1 MKGIIAVLA
10 TVLMLVASPVFAAC
24 DTISVS
30 GISDEA
36 EATLKLAC
44 QQALVDATNAASNP
58 LGVDVTDPNAL
69 SAYGIVAQEWAR
81 ALGIAATELGIAVDT
96 FLDTDAGKLT
106 AALIIW
112 QVAGEALAGFVIGIP
127 LLGVILLIGIRTA
140 RRAKIKAVTYSEK
153 ETNWRGA
160 PKVANIE
167 YFSEDETAMYWV
179 AHAATIILSIWVIAG
194 VIF

>member
-1 MKGIIAVLA
+1 MKSVLAILA
-10 TVLMLVASPVFAAC
+10 TVLMFVASPAFASC
-24 DTISVS
+24 DNISVT

-44 QQALVDATNAASNP
+44 QQALVDATSIASNP
-58 LGVDVTDPNAL
+58 LGVDITDPNAL

-112 QVAGEALAGFVIGIP
+112 QVAGESIAGFLIGIP
-127 LLGVILLIGIRTA
+127 LLALIILIGIRTA
-140 RRAKIKAVTYSEK
+140 RRAKIKCVTYAVK

-160 PKVANIE
+160 PKVSNVE
-167 YFSEDETAMYWV
+167 YFSENETAMYWV
-179 AHAATIILSIWVIAG
+179 AHAATIILSIWVISG